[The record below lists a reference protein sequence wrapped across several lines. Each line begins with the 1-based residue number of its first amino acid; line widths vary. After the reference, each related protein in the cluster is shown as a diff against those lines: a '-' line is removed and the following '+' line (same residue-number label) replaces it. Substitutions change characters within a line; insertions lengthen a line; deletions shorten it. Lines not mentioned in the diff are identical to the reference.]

1 MKSLLWSPLLR
12 LPAFAVLFAAGYG
25 LSYLLP
31 VLSTKSNF
39 GILRDVIG
47 EVGRGDFDKVGHS
60 EFAFALA
67 CAIVSTA
74 TAIAFAMLFTHV
86 LVVRFSLREA
96 RKDLGTNSSPAAFL
110 QEFDR
115 VNQRL
120 RAHPLIGHAWEEFAK
135 TCMRKTSVIRTT
147 RPNAFLSPAT
157 ARERLPGL
165 KLMPTIPGYFVG
177 LGLLLTF
184 VGLVIALSKA
194 AAGVT
199 GSPENMTQ
207 SLRELLDA
215 ATFKFSTSIAGLFSS
230 LALAFLF
237 KIYSIVIEG
246 GFEKL
251 CREVERRTTLLTN
264 QDALMDLADA
274 GREQLQQLKE
284 INDVQFFDR
293 LGQTLGPAL
302 SSAVGDAVRP
312 LAEQLQATVGKL
324 EDTSRSGTE
333 GLLKQ
338 FSDTLH
344 GTAGTELKE
353 LAVVLGQTKDALGN
367 VRGDLSGSGKE
378 FAQRM
383 TEATETLARL
393 ISGAGDQF
401 TANNAAARETV
412 EGVLAALQQSAD
424 ATKERLNRD
433 VADAGTAASNAVRA
447 GMAGMLSQ
455 VEEQMKAFQAT
466 MGGLQEQAARDANE
480 ASAKSKGAAEA
491 AAAAASKAAAD
502 TAEAIRNGFVETV
515 AQLRSDVD
523 RLSSALRASE
533 QSFEAQN
540 RASLATVEQTK
551 VVSSAFGEVANSV
564 TNASRPLLQASD
576 RIATSTD
583 ALAEAARGAAE
594 SLRVGQEAARTLATR
609 LEDGNRQ
616 IEAAWRNYE
625 ERFGAVDEA
634 LSRAVQS
641 LASETVNQQQVLA
654 KFVVDIDKGC
664 ADAVQRLQVT
674 TGAIEQNTTEI
685 SEVFEDFL
693 GRLPRQA
700 MANA

>member
-1 MKSLLWSPLLR
+1 MKLFYWSPLFR
-12 LPAFAVLFAAGYG
+12 IPAFFAFFIAGYVA
-25 LSYLLP
+25 SYCLP
-31 VLSTKSNF
+31 VLSTKSDLNV
-39 GILRDVIG
+39 LRNVVREIA
-47 EVGRGDFDKVGHS
+47 RGKFDNVGHS
-60 EFAFALA
+60 DFAFALA
-67 CAIVSTA
+67 CSIVSMA
-74 TAIAFAMLFTHV
+74 AGIAVAILFMHV
-86 LVVRFSLREA
+86 IAIRFSLRSA
-96 RKDLGTNSSPAAFL
+96 RKDLGRSASPKAFF
-110 QEFDR
+110 EHFDR
-115 VNQRL
+115 TNQRL
-120 RAHPLIGHAWEEFAK
+120 GLHPLVGHAWEEFSK
-135 TCMRKTSVIRTT
+135 TCIRRATVVRT
-147 RPNAFLSPAT
+147 ARPNAFLSPAT

-194 AAGVT
+194 AGGVT

-230 LALAFLF
+230 LALALLF
-237 KIYSIVIEG
+237 KIYSIAIEG
-246 GFEKL
+246 GFERL

-264 QDALMDLADA
+264 QDALVSLADA
-274 GREQLQQLKE
+274 SKEQLQQLKE

-293 LGQTLGPAL
+293 LGQALGPAL
-302 SSAVGDAVRP
+302 SSAVGEAVKP
-312 LAEQLQATVGKL
+312 LADQLEATVGKL

-338 FSDTLH
+338 FSETLH

-353 LAVVLGQTKDALGN
+353 LAVVLSQIKDALGN
-367 VRGDLSGSGKE
+367 VRGDLTGSGE
-378 FAQRM
+378 DFARRM
-383 TEATETLARL
+383 AEATDTLSRL
-393 ISGAGDQF
+393 IEGAGNQF
-401 TANNAAARETV
+401 NANNAATRDTIEA
-412 EGVLAALQQSAD
+412 VLDALRQSAD

-433 VADAGTAASNAVRA
+433 VADAGTAASEAVKA

-455 VEEQMKAFQAT
+455 VGERMEAFQAT
-466 MGGLQEQAARDANE
+466 MADLQDQAARDAND
-480 ASAKSKGAAEA
+480 ASAKAKGAAEA

-502 TAEAIRNGFVETV
+502 TAEAIRNGFAETV
-515 AQLRSDVD
+515 AQLRGDVD
-523 RLSSALRASE
+523 RLSTALRTSE

-551 VVSSAFGEVANSV
+551 VVSSAFGEVASSV

-576 RIATSTD
+576 RIATSTE

-594 SLRVGQEAARTLATR
+594 SLRVGQEAARTLAAR

-616 IEAAWRNYE
+616 IEVAWRNYE

-634 LSRAVQS
+634 LSRAVQF
-641 LASETVNQQQVLA
+641 LATETANQQQVLTD
-654 KFVVDIDKGC
+654 FVSKIDQGC

-674 TGAIEQNTTEI
+674 TGAMEQNTAEI
-685 SEVFEDFL
+685 SEVFEEFL